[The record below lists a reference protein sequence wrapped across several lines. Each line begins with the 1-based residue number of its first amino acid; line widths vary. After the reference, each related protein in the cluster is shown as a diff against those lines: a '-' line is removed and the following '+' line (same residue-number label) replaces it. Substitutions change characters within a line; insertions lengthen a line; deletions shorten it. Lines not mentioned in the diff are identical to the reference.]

1 MSFLYNDLTVYIID
15 DDEAIRESMAMLM
28 RSKALRAEVFSGAQ
42 EFLEKCN
49 PESAGCLLVD
59 VRMPKISGLELQQLL
74 SAQGYSLPV
83 IVMTGH
89 GDVALAVQAMKAG
102 AIDFIEK
109 PFDEATLLT
118 SIHLCLQKQINNQN
132 ADVEA
137 QKAAQ
142 RLAQLSPREHDV
154 FKRLAQG
161 LPNKV
166 IASEL
171 NISSRTVE
179 AHRAKI
185 MEKLGAKSLADIVR
199 LAFKT

>member
-142 RLAQLSPREHDV
+142 RLAELSPREHDV